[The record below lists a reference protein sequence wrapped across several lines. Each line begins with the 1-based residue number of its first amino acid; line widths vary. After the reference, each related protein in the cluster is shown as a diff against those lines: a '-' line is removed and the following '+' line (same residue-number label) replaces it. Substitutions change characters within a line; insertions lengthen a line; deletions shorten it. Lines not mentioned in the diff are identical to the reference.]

1 MYSHCCLSPLIPNND
16 SSETKN
22 DRENWINRVKNTSYW
37 FSHHPLKSP
46 SYASSFTS
54 EAGKMENTK
63 IFSRL
68 SYSHGFQGGL
78 SSVKQTHRFKPQR
91 QKWAKEGGGH
101 VEKEGPSGKHDECV
115 WSGGCRAETR
125 VLWGELPFTAKGAN
139 CWAVMQWQRDLSS
152 KYILLDT
159 LSLASTHKPS
169 LRFCKLPIQVINL
182 FWLNEFK
189 RAAKDPA
196 I

>member
-1 MYSHCCLSPLIPNND
+1 MHRTSSSIYSHCCLSPLIPNND

-22 DRENWINRVKNTSYW
+22 DRENWINREKNTSYW

-101 VEKEGPSGKHDECV
+101 VEKEGPSRKHDECV
-115 WSGGCRAETR
+115 WSRRVQGRDKSSLGRATFYCQRCRQ
-125 VLWGELPFTAKGAN
+125 L
-139 CWAVMQWQRDLSS
+139 LSS
-152 KYILLDT
+152 NAMAERPVLKIYSPGYTVLG
-159 LSLASTHKPS
+159 
-169 LRFCKLPIQVINL
+169 
-182 FWLNEFK
+182 
-189 RAAKDPA
+189 
-196 I
+196 

>member
-1 MYSHCCLSPLIPNND
+1 MHRTSSSIYSHCCLSPLIPNND

-22 DRENWINRVKNTSYW
+22 DRENWINREKNTSYW

-78 SSVKQTHRFKPQR
+78 SSVKQTHRFRKRDLQENMMSVCG
-91 QKWAKEGGGH
+91 A
-101 VEKEGPSGKHDECV
+101 
-115 WSGGCRAETR
+115 GGCRAEIR
-125 VLWGELPFTAKGAN
+125 VLWGELPFTAKGAAN
-139 CWAVMQWQRDLSS
+139 CWAVMQWQRDPSL

-189 RAAKDPA
+189 MAAEDPA